1 MYFLRSKRFAAGIR
15 SLKPAANRPLV
26 CYVTD
31 RKSLTGTGRGVS
43 LISTILQNIQLAA
56 HAGVDWVQL
65 REKDLPAG
73 QLLEL
78 ARATI
83 HLSKEQAA
91 GTDHQPQTI
100 INDRL
105 DVALAARAD
114 GVHLGR
120 ESAPVLDVVRW
131 CRAGNAPDR
140 FVIGVSCHSLEEAR
154 EAETAKADYI
164 FFGPVFETPSKQA
177 FGTPQGIERL
187 AEVCRTVQLPII
199 AIGGVD
205 QENAARCI
213 RAGAAGIAAIRIFQQ
228 SGNAKALTK
237 WVASMHKLGGE
248 EL

>member
-1 MYFLRSKRFAAGIR
+1 M
-15 SLKPAANRPLV
+15 KPAANRSLV

-31 RKSLTGTGRGVS
+31 RKSLTGTGMEVS
-43 LISTILQNIQLAA
+43 LTLTILQNIQLAV

-65 REKDLPAG
+65 REKDLPVG

-120 ESAPVLDVVRW
+120 ESAPVRDVVRW
-131 CRAGNAPDR
+131 CRAGNAPNG
-140 FVIGVSCHSLEEAR
+140 FVIGVSCHSLEEVR
-154 EAETAKADYI
+154 EAETANADYI

-177 FGTPQGIERL
+177 FGRPQGTERL

-205 QENAARCI
+205 QENAALCI

-228 SGNAKALTK
+228 SRDAKAVTES
-237 WVASMHKLGGE
+237 VASMHNLRRE

>member
-1 MYFLRSKRFAAGIR
+1 MYFLRSKRFAAGLR
-15 SLKPAANRPLV
+15 SLKPAANRSLV

-31 RKSLTGTGRGVS
+31 RKSLTGTGMEVS
-43 LISTILQNIQLAA
+43 LTLTILQNIQLAV

-120 ESAPVLDVVRW
+120 ESAPVRDVVRW
-131 CRAGNAPDR
+131 CRAGNAPNG
-140 FVIGVSCHSLEEAR
+140 FVIGVSCHIWEEVR
-154 EAETAKADYI
+154 EAENAQADTI
-164 FFGPVFETPSKQA
+164 FFGPGFV
-177 FGTPQGIERL
+177 
-187 AEVCRTVQLPII
+187 
-199 AIGGVD
+199 
-205 QENAARCI
+205 N
-213 RAGAAGIAAIRIFQQ
+213 
-228 SGNAKALTK
+228 
-237 WVASMHKLGGE
+237 
-248 EL
+248 